1 MKKIDR
7 LLKDFGKTIEE
18 NYIDID
24 KIEKKIK
31 SLENERFKL
40 MNKRL
45 DDLYGDYSKRYQ
57 LQIINIQL
65 DILYQILEEK

>member
-7 LLKDFGKTIEE
+7 LLKDFGKTIED

-40 MNKRL
+40 MNKKL
-45 DDLYGDYSKRYQ
+45 DDLYGNYSKDY
-57 LQIINIQL
+57 LIQIINIQL